1 MPLLYWFSMQPEAAK
16 YKSIR
21 SKYKTILSVDKSIR
35 SKYKAYFQSTKVYF
49 QSTKCY
55 FQSTKAYFQSTKVYF
70 QKYKSILSRST
81 RIYFQSTKLYFPS
94 TKVYFQSIY
103 TSILSKYK
111 SALPKHKVSLHGN
124 GISGTRNLLNTS
136 GFRNRFW
143 RPNLANRFQPSEP
156 IEHQN
161 PRNLGHATFWT
172 RKPGPVSRNW
182 FPESEDLSPRT
193 VPQPVLGTRF
203 LPGTA
208 PARPEHTE
216 IYIVQRPQ
224 SILLL
229 RKKIWNCTGKHLY
242 ARWIIRI
249 FMPYLPLKVVWISK
263 GCGIVLGILFFSGLF
278 FFWLGVVLVLSRL
291 LFGKTQGWK
300 AGSCGFFRTLGVVL
314 GLSRLRSGETSG
326 EMQVPSRFGHK
337 KLLQK
342 ANCPVHFCFLCVFIY
357 VDVCVC
363 VCDRVC
369 SMCFLSVVVLI
380 FHSMHFFSCIC
391 NLSI

>member
-21 SKYKTILSVDKSIR
+21 SKYKTILSVDESIR

-156 IEHQN
+156 IEHRN

-172 RKPGPVSRNW
+172 RNLDVRNLVSWNRKTCRNPSKPGPSSRNW

-263 GCGIVLGILFFSGLF
+263 GCGIVLGF
-278 FFWLGVVLVLSRL
+278 FFFFGIFFFLVGGGFGAVQAPFWENPGVKGRFVRV
-291 LFGKTQGWK
+291 FQDIWGW
-300 AGSCGFFRTLGVVL
+300 F
-314 GLSRLRSGETSG
+314 
-326 EMQVPSRFGHK
+326 
-337 KLLQK
+337 
-342 ANCPVHFCFLCVFIY
+342 
-357 VDVCVC
+357 
-363 VCDRVC
+363 
-369 SMCFLSVVVLI
+369 
-380 FHSMHFFSCIC
+380 
-391 NLSI
+391 